1 MSLKEGEDPFAW
13 FSTTKSA
20 GSGIGLAVCKQ
31 IVEAHGGRIGLERLE
46 GGMRAWVELISE

>member
-1 MSLKEGEDPFAW
+1 MKNGENPFAW

-31 IVEAHGGRIGLERLE
+31 IVEAHGGRIGLEQLE
-46 GGMRAWVELISE
+46 GGTRAWVELRIS